1 MADIAAESV
10 IGCYEKIIFLL
21 RISREKNG
29 FMGKYSFPAG
39 AEEGGHAGGKE
50 NSRGVPFLLRGERG
64 MRGGWDFPICIF
76 LFREYVMSG
85 FRNSH
90 LKHGE

>member
-1 MADIAAESV
+1 MVLWENI
-10 IGCYEKIIFLL
+10 L
-21 RISREKNG
+21 SRQERK
-29 FMGKYSFPAG
+29 K
-39 AEEGGHAGGKE
+39 GGHAGGNRKFE
-50 NSRGVPFLLRGERG
+50 GVAFLLRGERG
-64 MRGGWDFPICIF
+64 MRGGWDLPICIF